1 MNALFQNLA
10 TEAWP
15 PMELPPLEDTSDWV
29 TPAMEA
35 FVIAWN
41 ETDYAKE
48 HGPHLSLAD
57 IMNIDV

>member
-15 PMELPPLEDTSDWV
+15 PMELPPWRDTSDWV

-35 FVIAWN
+35 FVNAWN
-41 ETDYAKE
+41 KTDYAKE
-48 HGPHLSLAD
+48 HSSFLSMAD
-57 IMNIDV
+57 IMKKEV